1 VLDGIEMKI
10 FLEISRRLNFTW
22 RLQEPP
28 EENKWGQK
36 FENGS
41 WSGGILGA
49 LVEGRADVGFCFLW
63 LVDPQ
68 ASDVDLTFP
77 WNAVCNT
84 FLVPRPQRLNKLS
97 AVFLPFGL
105 SLWVT
110 ITAATVLTATLLWF
124 LARFGPQG
132 LLSGTKGKSPASAD
146 SFDITTSVHRVPPL
160 KSNNK
165 TEMDSRFLC

>member
-1 VLDGIEMKI
+1 LDGIEMKI

-28 EENKWGQK
+28 ETNKWGQK

-49 LVEGRADVGFCFLW
+49 LVEGRADVGFCLLW
-63 LVDPQ
+63 LVDSQ

-84 FLVPRPQRLNKLS
+84 FLVPRPQRLNKAS
-97 AVFLPFGL
+97 AVFLPFTL
-105 SLWVT
+105 TLWAT
-110 ITAATVLTATLLWF
+110 ITAATALTATLQWSLSK
-124 LARFGPQG
+124 LKPAG
-132 LLSGTKGKSPASAD
+132 LSGATAGK
-146 SFDITTSVHRVPPL
+146 
-160 KSNNK
+160 
-165 TEMDSRFLC
+165 